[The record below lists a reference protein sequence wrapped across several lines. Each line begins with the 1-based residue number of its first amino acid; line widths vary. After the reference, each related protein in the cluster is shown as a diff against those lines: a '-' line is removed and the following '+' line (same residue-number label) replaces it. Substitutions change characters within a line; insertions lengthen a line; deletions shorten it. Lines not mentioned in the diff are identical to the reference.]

1 MANPFYNLTSPE
13 LASLRTKYLACL
25 EAIATA
31 GQSYSI
37 DGRSFTRADLD
48 KVKQTIDQITM
59 AQRKKSGKM
68 SRRTFTDFR
77 RF

>member
-1 MANPFYNLTSPE
+1 MANPFYNLTSLE
-13 LASLRTKYLACL
+13 LSSLRTKYLACL

-48 KVKQTIDQITM
+48 KVKKIIEEIGA
-59 AQRKKSGKM
+59 AQQKQSGKT